1 LRKICFFSILI
12 AVRDTCVDWFNGN
25 NEAGSIEEA
34 LALGLKLSKKDHNE
48 INHIKFN
55 KRCVGPSSTQVNYFF
70 LIKEKRRIIGVFLA
84 LYGSNDD

>member
-1 LRKICFFSILI
+1 LSFSILI

-55 KRCVGPSSTQVNYFF
+55 KRCVGPSSTQVNYFL
-70 LIKEKRRIIGVFLA
+70 LIPKQKKRMIFCLA
-84 LYGSNDD
+84 LYGSNND